1 MAVTAVTPEFT
12 PTGENPPWEA
22 NNPAKDALTF
32 LGDQKNFSLQ
42 EFEEHALRTEAA
54 KTRFAEERKRVE
66 EEEGIVFEENFD
78 ISKRDV
84 SKAKKLMKSIMKLDT
99 GVEIRLR
106 PKVVD
111 NPGEVLERGY
121 DEEKK
126 MSYIKV
132 YYNEDLA

>member
-1 MAVTAVTPEFT
+1 
-12 PTGENPPWEA
+12 
-22 NNPAKDALTF
+22 
-32 LGDQKNFSLQ
+32 
-42 EFEEHALRTEAA
+42 
-54 KTRFAEERKRVE
+54 
-66 EEEGIVFEENFD
+66 
-78 ISKRDV
+78 
-84 SKAKKLMKSIMKLDT
+84 MKLDT